1 MSQPL
6 DVLTVG
12 NAIVDIFARCDDAFL
27 ETRDIG
33 KGMMNLVDAPR
44 SAALYADISEARE
57 ISGGSAANTAVGI
70 AALGGRAGFAGRVH
84 DDVLG
89 HAFIRDIGAAGVQF
103 TTPPQ
108 TDGAPTASSIIL
120 VTPDAIRSMNTHLG
134 ACIEFQPGDI
144 RPQEVAA
151 SKVIYLE
158 GYLFDAPAGP
168 EVFAHV
174 ARLADEGTFL
184 ELQRDYGGS
193 VVTGFLRIEGRP
205 MGVLANDT
213 RVLGGAL
220 DTAASAK
227 ASRFLGLIDAFGLPV
242 LSVCDTPGF
251 MVGPDSEAE
260 GAVHA
265 MSQLFVAGA
274 KVRSPWVCVF
284 VRKGYGLGAMAM
296 AGGSLDRPDLT
307 VAWPQ
312 GELGAMGL
320 EGAVRLGFARELEA
334 AGAEAREALFDE
346 LVGELYARGRATEA
360 ASYLEI
366 DAVIDPA
373 DTRRTIAA
381 VLC

>member
-168 EVFAHV
+168 EVFAHA
-174 ARLADEGTFL
+174 ARLADEH
-184 ELQRDYGGS
+184 
-193 VVTGFLRIEGRP
+193 
-205 MGVLANDT
+205 GVQM
-213 RVLGGAL
+213 
-220 DTAASAK
+220 S
-227 ASRFLGLIDAFGLPV
+227 
-242 LSVCDTPGF
+242 LSLSDPWC
-251 MVGPDSEAE
+251 AE
-260 GAVHA
+260 RH
-265 MSQLFVAGA
+265 
-274 KVRSPWVCVF
+274 
-284 VRKGYGLGAMAM
+284 
-296 AGGSLDRPDLT
+296 
-307 VAWPQ
+307 
-312 GELGAMGL
+312 
-320 EGAVRLGFARELEA
+320 
-334 AGAEAREALFDE
+334 REALSRFVHDHVDILFANE
-346 LVGELYARGRATEA
+346 DEA
-360 ASYLEI
+360 ASLCDSDVAAAADALCAQVAEVVITRGANGAFIGHGDARHEVAANPLGTVDDTTGAGDLFAAGYLYGRTNGR
-366 DAVIDPA
+366 DALASGRIASLAAGEVISHIGARPEA
-373 DTRRTIAA
+373 DIAA
-381 VLC
+381 LVTAEGL